1 MKPFSLYEKNNF
13 YHSNLPHCRITFFF
27 TSCKTCLRNKSEKS
41 FNSFSKKSKKAKF
54 YSANSPKKIERKLA
68 RQSRKANKRQQYTS
82 TDKKTRRGILVG
94 LGSALSA
101 QIAISGAISI
111 TKFAARLRF
120 LGLFGG
126 IAIILGVIAIILG
139 VRSVKRR
146 KQAVIGQKGGKW
158 KIWFGIFLGI
168 LGILGTL
175 SAIGIAV

>member
-1 MKPFSLYEKNNF
+1 MRIVNF
-13 YHSNLPHCRITFFF
+13 ITTLFFIIG
-27 TSCKTCLRNKSEKS
+27 SS
-41 FNSFSKKSKKAKF
+41 SFSFAIQPIASQKIIERSVAFPENKTPNLIQRILLKKM
-54 YSANSPKKIERKLA
+54 ERKLA
-68 RQSRKANKRQQYTS
+68 RQIRKANKKQANKP

-94 LGSALSA
+94 LGSAVSS

-126 IAIILGVIAIILG
+126 IAIILAVIAIVLG
-139 VRSVKRR
+139 VRSLKRR
-146 KQAVIGQKGGKW
+146 EQAVISEKRGKW